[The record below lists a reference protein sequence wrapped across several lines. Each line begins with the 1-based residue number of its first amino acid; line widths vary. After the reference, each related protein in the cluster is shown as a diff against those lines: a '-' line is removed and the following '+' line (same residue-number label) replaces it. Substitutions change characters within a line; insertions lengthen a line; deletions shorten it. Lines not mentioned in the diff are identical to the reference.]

1 MIIWQ
6 EHDASE
12 ASSVFINRS
21 AHLDNDKACNQPEN
35 HQENMDSPCPIQPC
49 STLSFCISRHSTE
62 GSGNDCH
69 NSEISPIT
77 GGESSSSSP
86 HEEEQR
92 LEAFPAVSLETTTA
106 QMQNDTAYG
115 GHATSAM
122 PQSHTDDAVFASLYS
137 AIFDRKA
144 SVSQY
149 DVESD
154 HSSSSAH
161 RHRQLYNSLLVQ
173 DHQEMVNRHSRCLK
187 RLQETSEEA
196 DALRRENVH
205 LRSLN
210 LELNKHLSLLVH
222 ASVQKQ
228 FGSPSSVQT
237 TAPFGIV
244 NGLRDM
250 KIDDKRAEQDMSD
263 ESPMSVIE
271 SEGGDAE
278 NIDVERFSLPKSIS
292 VRSDGY
298 VKAAQAAQ
306 AGASTASRT
315 RTTSRPRAATTFNAS
330 QKVFVPRGVKEEEAP
345 LELEVYNQ
353 GMYKTELCNKW
364 QEVGE
369 CPYGDHCQFAH
380 GIEEL
385 RPVIRHP
392 RYKTEVCRMV
402 LSGVV
407 CPYGHRCHFRHALT
421 ENEKLMVPNKPR
433 QRQFNLDR

>member
-1 MIIWQ
+1 
-6 EHDASE
+6 
-12 ASSVFINRS
+12 
-21 AHLDNDKACNQPEN
+21 
-35 HQENMDSPCPIQPC
+35 
-49 STLSFCISRHSTE
+49 
-62 GSGNDCH
+62 
-69 NSEISPIT
+69 
-77 GGESSSSSP
+77 
-86 HEEEQR
+86 
-92 LEAFPAVSLETTTA
+92 
-106 QMQNDTAYG
+106 MQNDTAYG

>member
-1 MIIWQ
+1 
-6 EHDASE
+6 
-12 ASSVFINRS
+12 
-21 AHLDNDKACNQPEN
+21 
-35 HQENMDSPCPIQPC
+35 
-49 STLSFCISRHSTE
+49 
-62 GSGNDCH
+62 
-69 NSEISPIT
+69 
-77 GGESSSSSP
+77 
-86 HEEEQR
+86 
-92 LEAFPAVSLETTTA
+92 
-106 QMQNDTAYG
+106 MQNDTSSTAYG

-122 PQSHTDDAVFASLYS
+122 PQSPLKSQSSADDAVFASLYS
-137 AIFDRKA
+137 AILDRKP
-144 SVSQY
+144 SVCRY
-149 DVESD
+149 DVEESD
-154 HSSSSAH
+154 HDSSSAH
-161 RHRQLYNSLLVQ
+161 RHRQLYHSILVQ

-210 LELNKHLSLLVH
+210 LELNKQLSLLIH

-237 TAPFGIV
+237 TTPFGIV
-244 NGLRDM
+244 SGLRDM
-250 KIDDKRAEQDMSD
+250 RIDDKRAERDVSNK
-263 ESPMSVIE
+263 SPTSVIE

-292 VRSDGY
+292 VRSNGY
-298 VKAAQAAQ
+298 VKAAQAAQAAQ
-306 AGASTASRT
+306 AGASTAT
-315 RTTSRPRAATTFNAS
+315 RTVTATAFNAS
-330 QKVFVPRGVKEEEAP
+330 QKVFVPKGVKEEEPP

-353 GMYKTELCNKW
+353 GMFKTELCNKW

-402 LSGVV
+402 LSGAV

-433 QRQFNLDR
+433 QRQFNRDR